1 MDRNT
6 CFLLFL
12 LHSTPT
18 PKIHPKGCI
27 FCTPP
32 KTLKVN
38 PGAKSFP
45 LPPLHR
51 AKHGVGGRGGLRCI
65 NPCGITLILVNISY
79 LQICS
84 HFWKPGIVK
93 QEVKEFSNNNN
104 NAHCLCCA
112 QETFLYYIHP
122 SLSSSG
128 IPSPLAEPFSGQ
140 GLVSHHDHQGLS
152 SLVLPHLFLSIN
164 SQKCALC
171 SPTSGL
177 PHRLLSPTPRLVSLP
192 GQGSAEACFPQEVS
206 LCLNGGQR
214 FPRCASSHP
223 AP

>member
-6 CFLLFL
+6 CFLPFL
-12 LHSTPT
+12 LHSTPI
-18 PKIHPKGCI
+18 PKDSLWVVYLLY
-27 FCTPP
+27 PP

-38 PGAKSFP
+38 PGTKSFP

-51 AKHGVGGRGGLRCI
+51 AKHHVSGRGGLRCI

-79 LQICS
+79 LHICS

-93 QEVKEFSNNNN
+93 QEVREFSNNNN

-112 QETFLYYIHP
+112 QETFPYYIHP

-140 GLVSHHDHQGLS
+140 GLVSHHDHHGLS

-171 SPTSGL
+171 SPTFGL
-177 PHRLLSPTPRLVSLP
+177 PHRLFSPTPCQVSLP
-192 GQGSAEACFPQEVS
+192 GQGSAEAYFPQEVS

-214 FPRCASSHP
+214 FPSCACPHP